1 MDFGIIYKLIK
12 DNMKNI
18 ITNDECFINST
29 IQEYEVGI
37 RDIDYMNNPN
47 VKYEC
52 IFIDYDQ
59 LCELTKQEICDYL
72 VYRYLFDRDRELID
86 YLERYDS
93 KKANNFEEYF
103 LEESQIRS
111 YLFKLNRSEIIKI
124 LKECHYEWE
133 DYDFLLLSEVYLSNY
148 MTPERVKMFK
158 KRYHKWSYQFE
169 ESLYYC
175 SSKELFQF
183 KTDYK
188 KSSLLEMRKR
198 ETNSLKFFDRYDS
211 LYEYDSYSVKDY
223 LEYTV
228 EISVPSKDNFYI
240 HLENIRRLL
249 NFELGGIF
257 SIISWNSKRKIIKT
271 NIPQG
276 IYYGTDFSSNDLT
289 IEEIGRIKQYRKYK
303 KTGELPIIN
312 LW

>member
-1 MDFGIIYKLIK
+1 
-12 DNMKNI
+12 
-18 ITNDECFINST
+18 
-29 IQEYEVGI
+29 
-37 RDIDYMNNPN
+37 MNNTN
-47 VKYEC
+47 IKYEC
-52 IFIDYDQ
+52 LFIDYDH

-72 VYRYLFDRDRELID
+72 VFRYLFDKEGKLID
-86 YLERYDS
+86 FLERYS
-93 KKANNFEEYF
+93 SEKGSNFEEYIS
-103 LEESQIRS
+103 EERQIRS
-111 YLFKLNRSEIIKI
+111 YLFKMNRNEVIKI
-124 LKECHYEWE
+124 LKECHSEWE
-133 DYDFLLLSEVYLSNY
+133 DYEVLLLSEVYLSNY

-198 ETNSLKFFDRYDS
+198 ETNSLKFFDRYNS
-211 LYEYDSYSVKDY
+211 IYEYDSYSVKDY

-276 IYYGTDFSSNDLT
+276 IYYGNDFSRNDLT
-289 IEEIGRIKQYRKYK
+289 IEEIGRIEQYSKYK